1 MVVGQ
6 RQSGEA
12 REKRASFPLPRTLHP
27 ELLGPAVML
36 VWTQCML
43 YARYLWVD
51 AGITTVA
58 INYARCAFIVM
69 LALIA
74 LSGRFTTRFQD
85 ALAKVS
91 VVLMT
96 LGSLVFYLM
105 GYFDEPLWMMM
116 LAAALAGVG
125 VTWGEG
131 MWIKAYMRLSARE
144 VLFYSLASLASFSCL
159 GLVIGFIPEYIT
171 FLIGM
176 LLPMVAYLMY
186 GRSMRLLDEREGAC
200 APAVPRALDDVYADE
215 PRGSYVRILAGI
227 ALFSFVMGVSRG
239 FPYGSS
245 IRIGQGFQMLQHLT
259 LIAVACALC
268 YRTLVKGRRLRF
280 VLLWEIQLAAMALG
294 VLLLS
299 TYDDVATTAGATVMA
314 IANLCQ
320 VIYLWL
326 TAIDYARH
334 RTGSAFHALASIWL
348 CHLLFRETGRLA
360 IIGLTDWGVVDSSLV
375 LAVLIGLLVIC
386 MALVLTGPVPRTRP
400 LFADFHEMG
409 DEAGEE
415 HGHDET
421 QAGSRRVPSGEVP
434 VVPAT
439 RVSAELLAQR
449 WGLTPREA
457 DVALLLAEGRTMSYA
472 ADRLGLAENTVRSY
486 TKQVYEK
493 AGVHSKQELID
504 LVQSL

>member
-1 MVVGQ
+1 MGIGQ
-6 RQSGEA
+6 ERSAGI
-12 REKRASFPLPRTLHP
+12 RNGRAPALLPHAPHP

-51 AGITTVA
+51 AGVTTVA
-58 INYARCAFIVM
+58 INYARCAFIAV

-74 LSGRFTTRFQD
+74 LSGRFTSRFQD
-85 ALAKVS
+85 VLGRVS

-105 GYFDEPLWMMM
+105 GYFDEPPWMML
-116 LAAALAGVG
+116 LAAVLAGVG

-144 VLFYSLASLASFSCL
+144 VLFYSLASLASFSCA
-159 GLVIGFIPEYIT
+159 GLFIGFIPEYIT

-186 GRSMRLLDEREGAC
+186 QRSMRFLDEREGDC
-200 APAVPRALDDVYADE
+200 APEVPRALDNVYADE
-215 PRGSYVRILAGI
+215 PRSSYRRILVGI

-245 IRIGQGFQMLQHLT
+245 IRIGQGFQMLQHLA
-259 LIAVACALC
+259 LIAVACILC
-268 YRTLVKGRRLRF
+268 YRTLAKGRRLRF
-280 VLLWEIQLAAMALG
+280 VWLWEIQLAAMALG

-299 TYDDVATTAGATVMA
+299 TYDDAATAAGATIMA
-314 IANLCQ
+314 VANLCQ

-334 RTGSAFHALASIWL
+334 RTGSAFHALAAVWL

-360 IIGLTDWGVVDSSLV
+360 IIGLTAWGAVDSSVV
-375 LAVLIGLLVIC
+375 LALLIGLLVIC
-386 MALVLTGPVPRTRP
+386 MALVLTGPVPRVRP
-400 LFADFHEMG
+400 LFVEFHEAG
-409 DEAGEE
+409 GESHDAPGCDEAADDGRSPTE
-415 HGHDET
+415 G
-421 QAGSRRVPSGEVP
+421 ASAA
-434 VVPAT
+434 PAP
-439 RVSAELLAQR
+439 RPSAEVLARR

-472 ADRLGLAENTVRSY
+472 AGELGLAENTVRGY

-504 LVQSL
+504 LVRSL